1 MTLSLEYNL
10 LHNVTSEGIRTQN
23 DQVESEEAVPW
34 TSKKCFRLVNV
45 SFFVTETNIKVNAK
59 KQLSIGRCTLDLS
72 QVYIIRSV
80 SSKISFNEIS
90 KDKATTKNLP
100 KSQKSLSRPWS
111 RGEDDFSAFLKGGFH
126 DEIGTRTPPR
136 FVYLSTPKK
145 GDRVSEKNVP
155 VRSVTNFFLV
165 PEKSRTLGL
174 PRESVLFFWQVLWR
188 CQLNPRFPFL
198 LLLLLRQR
206 NVSCGDRIIF
216 FGPSKRLIGGKTL
229 YEGLDKATFLLWLR
243 KAGDK
248 EKQLESERLDRRKG
262 EKVRERAKMG
272 EGAGRERGRF
282 ENRR

>member
-1 MTLSLEYNL
+1 MWRVKGFEPRTTRWKAWRLSLEQQK
-10 LHNVTSEGIRTQN
+10 NVFASWMFLSSWQKQIFNWMQKSSCHSAVILCTFLRFIR
-23 DQVESEEAVPW
+23 
-34 TSKKCFRLVNV
+34 F
-45 SFFVTETNIKVNAK
+45 
-59 KQLSIGRCTLDLS
+59 DLS
-72 QVYIIRSV
+72 SPKFL
-80 SSKISFNEIS
+80 S
-90 KDKATTKNLP
+90 TKVQKTRQQQKTYQNL
-100 KSQKSLSRPWS
+100 KKSLSRPWS

-216 FGPSKRLIGGKTL
+216 W
-229 YEGLDKATFLLWLR
+229 GLRSD
-243 KAGDK
+243 
-248 EKQLESERLDRRKG
+248 
-262 EKVRERAKMG
+262 
-272 EGAGRERGRF
+272 
-282 ENRR
+282 